1 MSAPF
6 YTSEKVENSNP
17 KWLEIDQR
25 NLTNLGATSI
35 VVRVWKH
42 GSGDFD
48 TIISTWGVHLSG
60 LIYLGNKITEIQP
73 PFFNSNT
80 VIFNIK
86 GGFFT
91 SKQVISDN
99 EGRPPPFVDNLN
111 WSSDKT
117 LYKKTNIWGLKSE
130 VRNSY
135 NLSKLRK
142 LHSLQVS
149 IRNKSLDV
157 QVVREKID
165 IKFGV
170 DGSDSGQSLVESP
183 LESSPKIRYAPQLLT
198 MKSVNK
204 MLEVCCSTKYCYLY
218 LTFLL

>member
-6 YTSEKVENSNP
+6 YTSEKIENSSP
-17 KWLEIDQR
+17 KWPEIDQR
-25 NLTNLGATSI
+25 NFTNLGATSI
-35 VVRVWKH
+35 VVRVWRH

-48 TIISTWGVHLSG
+48 TIITTWGVNLSG

-91 SKQVISDN
+91 CKEVIGHA
-99 EGRPPPFVDNLN
+99 EGRPLPFVDNLN
-111 WSSDKT
+111 WSSDRT
-117 LYKKTNIWGLKSE
+117 LCKKTSIWGLKSE

-135 NLSKLRK
+135 NLNKLRR

-157 QVVREKID
+157 QVIREKIN
-165 IKFGV
+165 IRFGIE
-170 DGSDSGQSLVESP
+170 SADSGQSLVESP

-204 MLEVCCSTKYCYLY
+204 MLEVYYH
-218 LTFLL
+218 